1 MKLEDIKARIE
12 ENIKTDRVEITNLGG
27 GDHIH
32 ALVVSK
38 EFSGLPLLKQHKMV
52 LDLFQAEIA
61 SNDVH
66 ALSVKTVVEE

>member
-12 ENIKTDRVEITNLGG
+12 ENIAAEKVEITDLGG

-38 EFSGLPLLKQHKMV
+38 DFAGLPLLKQHKLI

-66 ALSVKTVVEE
+66 ALSVKTVVPE